1 MKFLK
6 GLGLALLGLILSL
19 SLAVFGLAFTINS
32 TVLNPGFIR
41 TEIEELDISA
51 LVGEIVTQ
59 PPGQPQ
65 GAEAITS
72 QDLTKAVTDT
82 ITQLEP
88 LLKERITA
96 ATDSIYDYLLGKRPN
111 PDLALTL
118 RSTILKTDFFVA
130 VIDKLDITPMVKEIL
145 RDQIGSA
152 PIPPE
157 YQKYVDASLDKV
169 VADIK
174 PVIKQQIEAAADP
187 VLDYLVGKSQSFS
200 VTINAGQ
207 LKTTLSTAIRAAVI
221 ASPPPELAGIPQ
233 ALWQNQLDNFLQQFT
248 GSIPSTFEINQSVFG
263 PDFRTGITD
272 GIQKAEDKLAQA
284 RQYVGYFQLGYT
296 LLIVLILLSIAGI
309 ILIHRQVRG
318 STRNLGSIF
327 LSYGAFEYAGVLV
340 GRYFAD
346 KKLPSALADLPPS
359 LQTWVTNLSDRLLS
373 PLGTFSLILL
383 ISGVVLLIIS
393 FVYPK
398 QRPTQ
403 ESSSQDAST
412 S

>member
-6 GLGLALLGLILSL
+6 GLALGLLGLILSL
-19 SLAVFGLAFTINS
+19 SLVVFGLAFTINS

-51 LVGEIVTQ
+51 LVGEVVNQ
-59 PPGQPQ
+59 PSGQPQ
-65 GAEAITS
+65 GGEEISS
-72 QDLTKAVTDT
+72 QAMVTAVTAT
-82 ITQLEP
+82 VTQLEP

-96 ATDSIYDYLLGKRPN
+96 ATDSIYDYLLGKKPN
-111 PDLALTL
+111 PELAMTL

-130 VIDKLDITPMVKEIL
+130 VIDKLDISSMVKGIL
-145 RDQIGSA
+145 RDQLGSA

-157 YQKYVDASLDKV
+157 YQKYVDTSLDKV
-169 VADIK
+169 VTDIK
-174 PVIKQQIEAAADP
+174 PAIKQQIEAAADP
-187 VLDYLVGKSQSFS
+187 VLDYLVGKTNGFS
-200 VTINAGQ
+200 VTINAAQ
-207 LKTTLSTAIRAAVI
+207 LKTSLRTAIHDAVF
-221 ASPPPELAGIPQ
+221 ASPPAGFNLIPAAQRETYFNQLFDPITAGIQP
-233 ALWQNQLDNFLQQFT
+233 
-248 GSIPSTFEINQSVFG
+248 TFEINQSMFG

-272 GIQKAEDKLAQA
+272 GLTKAEDKLVKA

-296 LLIVLILLSIAGI
+296 LLIGLILLSIAGI

-318 STRNLGSIF
+318 AARSLGSIF

-346 KKLPSALADLPPS
+346 KKLPSALAELPPS
-359 LQTWVTNLSDRLLS
+359 LQTWVTNLCDRLLS

-383 ISGVVLLIIS
+383 ISGVILLIVS

-398 QRPTQ
+398 RETPAKQTTP
-403 ESSSQDAST
+403 
-412 S
+412 

>member
-6 GLGLALLGLILSL
+6 GLALALLGLILSL
-19 SLAVFGLAFTINS
+19 SLTVFGLAFTVNS

-41 TEIEELDISA
+41 TEIEELDIAA
-51 LVGEIVTQ
+51 LVGEIVSQ
-59 PPGQPQ
+59 PSGQPQ
-65 GAEAITS
+65 GGEEITS
-72 QDLTKAVTDT
+72 QAMTTAVTDT
-82 ITQLEP
+82 VKQLEP
-88 LLKERITA
+88 LLKERVTA
-96 ATDSIYDYLLGKRPN
+96 ATDSVYDYLLGKRPN
-111 PDLALTL
+111 PDLAVTL

-130 VIDKLDITPMVKEIL
+130 VIDKLDITSMVKEIL
-145 RDQIGSA
+145 RDQLGSA
-152 PIPPE
+152 QIPPE
-157 YQKYVDASLDKV
+157 YQRYVDASLDKV

-174 PVIKQQIEAAADP
+174 PVIKQQIQAAADP
-187 VLDYLVGKSQSFS
+187 VLDYIVGKTDNFS

-207 LKTTLSTAIRAAVI
+207 LKTSLSTAIRTAVI

-233 ALWQNQLDNFLQQFT
+233 PLWQNQLDNFLQQFT
-248 GSIPSTFEINQSVFG
+248 QSIPSTFEINQSMFG

-272 GIQKAEDKLAQA
+272 GIQKAEDKLIQA

-318 STRNLGSIF
+318 AARSLGAIF

-340 GRYFAD
+340 GRYFAG
-346 KKLPSALADLPPS
+346 KQLPSALADLPPS

-373 PLGTFSLILL
+373 PLGTFSLAVL
-383 ISGVVLLIIS
+383 IFGVVLLIVS

-398 QRPTQ
+398 REISVQPPTP
-403 ESSSQDAST
+403 
-412 S
+412 

>member
-6 GLGLALLGLILSL
+6 GLALGLLGLILSL

-51 LVGEIVTQ
+51 LVGEVVSQ
-59 PPGQPQ
+59 PSGQPQ
-65 GAEAITS
+65 GGEEITS
-72 QDLTKAVTDT
+72 QAMTTAVTDT
-82 ITQLEP
+82 VTQLEP

-111 PDLALTL
+111 PDLAVTL

-130 VIDKLDITPMVKEIL
+130 IIDKLDITSMVKEIIQQQL
-145 RDQIGSA
+145 ASA
-152 PIPPE
+152 PPE
-157 YQKYVDASLDKV
+157 FQKYIDASLDKAV
-169 VADIK
+169 TDIK
-174 PVIKQQIEAAADP
+174 PVVIGQIKAAGDP
-187 VLDYLVGKSQSFS
+187 VLDYLIGKTDSFS
-200 VTINAGQ
+200 VNIDSAQ
-207 LKTTLSTAIRAAVI
+207 LKTNLRTSIHDAVF
-221 ASPPPELAGIPQ
+221 ASLPPEFALIPSAQRENLFNQLFDNFAGGIP
-233 ALWQNQLDNFLQQFT
+233 
-248 GSIPSTFEINQSVFG
+248 SSFEINQSMFDPAV
-263 PDFRTGITD
+263 RAGIAD
-272 GIQKAEDKLAQA
+272 GLKQAEDGLVQA
-284 RQYVGYFQLGYT
+284 RQYVAYFQLGYN
-296 LLIVLILLSIAGI
+296 LLIVLMLLLVAGI

-318 STRNLGSIF
+318 AARNLGSIF

-340 GRYFAD
+340 ARYFAD
-346 KKLPSALADLPPS
+346 KRLPSALAELPPS

-398 QRPTQ
+398 REISAQQPTP
-403 ESSSQDAST
+403 
-412 S
+412 

>member
-6 GLGLALLGLILSL
+6 GLALGLLGLILSL

-32 TVLNPGFIR
+32 TVLNQGFIR
-41 TEIEELDISA
+41 TEIEELDIAA
-51 LVGEIVTQ
+51 LVGEVAGQ
-59 PPGQPQ
+59 PSGQPQ
-65 GAEAITS
+65 GGEEITS
-72 QDLTKAVTDT
+72 QAMTTAVTDT
-82 ITQLEP
+82 VTQLEP
-88 LLKERITA
+88 LLKERLTA

-111 PDLALTL
+111 PDLAVTL

-130 VIDKLDITPMVKEIL
+130 VIDKLDITSMVKEIL
-145 RDQIGSA
+145 RDQLGSA
-152 PIPPE
+152 QIPPE
-157 YQKYVDASLDKV
+157 YQRYVDASLDKV

-174 PVIKQQIEAAADP
+174 PVIKQQIKAAADP
-187 VLDYLVGKSQSFS
+187 VLDYIVGKTDNFS

-207 LKTTLSTAIRAAVI
+207 LKTSLSTAIRTAVI

-233 ALWQNQLDNFLQQFT
+233 PLWQNQLDNFLQQFT
-248 GSIPSTFEINQSVFG
+248 QSIPSTFEINQSMFG

-272 GIQKAEDKLAQA
+272 GLTKAEDKLAQA

-296 LLIVLILLSIAGI
+296 LLIGLILLSIAGI

-318 STRNLGSIF
+318 AARSLGAIF

-340 GRYFAD
+340 GRYFAG
-346 KKLPSALADLPPS
+346 KQLPSALADLPSS

-383 ISGVVLLIIS
+383 ISGVILLIVS
-393 FVYPK
+393 FVYKKPETPVK
-398 QRPTQ
+398 PLPLQKG
-403 ESSSQDAST
+403 D
-412 S
+412 